1 MDCTKLNTV
10 YKYSFTKIK
19 KLFTLFSIN
28 WCIVYLYL
36 IYAIEKTG
44 GNVMKKKIFSLVA
57 AILGLSL
64 CLSACAKTSDKNDD
78 KTPSNTETEKSAT
91 QTKLDALKPI
101 AYNNIDGLALEPG
114 SYISIIGRF
123 SDDSY
128 WKQVEEGAKKAISEL
143 NSALGYKG
151 DDKIKLTYSAP
162 ETRDDVNEQINI
174 LDEELARYPVAIG
187 IAAIDTTAC
196 TIQFDLASENG
207 IPIITFDSG
216 SDYQN
221 VGAHVATDNLSATKT
236 AATELANMLLG
247 KGEIAVI
254 VQDSVSMTAK
264 QRLQG
269 FVETITSN
277 FPNISVVN
285 VYHMDELQTMQQ
297 TIATEKN
304 AALLEGESPIV
315 AEELTQEDVITYIL
329 EKNPN
334 LKGIYTTNLD
344 TTQLV
349 ANVLKKLQRTDL
361 KFVGFDGG
369 AEQMELLK
377 DGTLN
382 GLISQNPFAMG
393 YATVVAAARVALGL
407 GNESVVDSGY
417 TWVTPENMTT
427 KEIEKMLY

>member
-1 MDCTKLNTV
+1 
-10 YKYSFTKIK
+10 
-19 KLFTLFSIN
+19 
-28 WCIVYLYL
+28 
-36 IYAIEKTG
+36 
-44 GNVMKKKIFSLVA
+44 MKKKIISVVA
-57 AILGLSL
+57 ALLSVSL
-64 CLSACAKTSDKNDD
+64 CFTACANKSNKEQNKPATN
-78 KTPSNTETEKSAT
+78 TNTEKDAT
-91 QTKLDALKPI
+91 QSKLDVLKPT
-101 AYNNIDGLALEPG
+101 AYSSVDGLALQPG
-114 SYISIIGRF
+114 SYVSIIGRF
-123 SDDSY
+123 AGDSY
-128 WKQVEEGAKKAISEL
+128 WKEVEAGAKKAIADL

-162 ETRDDVNEQINI
+162 ETRDDVNEQVNI

-221 VGAHVATDNLSATKT
+221 VGSHIATDNLAAANT
-236 AATELANMLLG
+236 AAAQLAYTMEEA
-247 KGEIAVI
+247 GEVAVF

-269 FVETITSN
+269 FMDTISAE

-285 VYHMDELQTMQQ
+285 VYHMDQLDSMRQ
-297 TIATEKN
+297 TIVAEKN
-304 AALLEGESPIV
+304 AALAEGQEPLV
-315 AEELTQEDVITYIL
+315 AENLTQEDVVTYVL
-329 EKNPN
+329 EKYPN
-334 LKGIYTTNLD
+334 LKGIYATNLD

-349 ANVLKKLQRTDL
+349 AGVLKKAQRTDL

-369 AEQMELLK
+369 EEQMKLLK

-382 GLISQNPFAMG
+382 GLIVQNPFAMG
-393 YATVVAAARVALGL
+393 YATVVAAARVSLGL

-417 TWVTPENMTT
+417 TWVTAENMNT
-427 KEIEKMLY
+427 KEIKKMLY

>member
-1 MDCTKLNTV
+1 
-10 YKYSFTKIK
+10 
-19 KLFTLFSIN
+19 
-28 WCIVYLYL
+28 
-36 IYAIEKTG
+36 
-44 GNVMKKKIFSLVA
+44 MKKKIVSIIT
-57 AILGLSL
+57 ILLSVSL
-64 CLSACAKTSDKNDD
+64 CFTACGDSSKKNN
-78 KTPSNTETEKSAT
+78 KPSNNVNTEKDALQS
-91 QTKLDALKPI
+91 KLDALKPN
-101 AYNNIDGLALEPG
+101 AYSSVNGLALEPG

-123 SDDSY
+123 SGDSY
-128 WKQVEEGAKKAISEL
+128 WKEVEEGAKKAVADL

-151 DDKIKLTYSAP
+151 NDKIKLSYSSP
-162 ETRDDVNEQINI
+162 ENKDDVNEQVNL

-221 VGAHVATDNLSATKT
+221 VGAHISTDNLAATKT
-236 AATELANMLLG
+236 AATQLASAIEEA
-247 KGEIAVI
+247 GEVAVF
-254 VQDSVSMTAK
+254 VQDSISITAK

-269 FVETITSN
+269 FVDTIAID
-277 FPNISVVN
+277 FPNISVVS
-285 VYHMDELQTMQQ
+285 VYHLDELKTMQQ

-304 AALLEGESPIV
+304 ASLAEGEEPLV
-315 AEELTQEDVITYIL
+315 AEDISQEDVVTYIL

-349 ANVLKKLQRTDL
+349 GGVLKKLERVDL

-369 AEQMELLK
+369 EEQMKLLK

-382 GLISQNPFAMG
+382 GVVVQNPYAMG
-393 YATVVAAARVALGL
+393 YAAVVAAARVALGL
-407 GNESVVDSGY
+407 GNESFVNSGY
-417 TWVTPENMTT
+417 TWVTPENMKT
-427 KEIEKMLY
+427 KEIKKMLY